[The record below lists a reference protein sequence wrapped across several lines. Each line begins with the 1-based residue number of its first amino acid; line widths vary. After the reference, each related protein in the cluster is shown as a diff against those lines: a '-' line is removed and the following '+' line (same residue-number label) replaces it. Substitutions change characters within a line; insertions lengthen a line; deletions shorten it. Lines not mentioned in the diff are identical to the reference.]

1 MTSIDTK
8 YMKRALTLARKG
20 IGKTSPNPVVGCVI
34 VKDGRMIGEGWHRQ
48 AGGHHAEVNALE
60 MAGEEARGADVYV
73 TLEPCSHTGKTPPCS
88 NALIRA
94 GIKRVVLGMRDPNPK
109 VNGTGLAELQK
120 AGIEVICGLLED
132 ECRAINS
139 AFIRHVT
146 TGLPFVTYK
155 CAMTLDGNIATFTGE
170 SRWISCENSR
180 RYAHKMRATRNA
192 IMVGVDTIIVD
203 NPQLTVRHVKG
214 LNPLRIIV
222 DTHLRTP
229 ESVAVIGG
237 KSGKTTII
245 ATTEINP
252 KVHLRYTRQ
261 GATILVCEELDGRV
275 SMSDLLKKLGIMGI
289 QSILL
294 EGGSRLAG
302 DMLKRSL
309 IDEFVFFVAPKILGS
324 DGFAPFALHGITS
337 IDNTLKLSFG
347 HVAHIGQ
354 DLIIHAYPEKPACS
368 PV

>member
-1 MTSIDTK
+1 M
-8 YMKRALTLARKG
+8 LARKG
-20 IGKTSPNPVVGCVI
+20 IGLTSPNPAVGCVI
-34 VKDGRMIGEGWHRQ
+34 VKNGRIIGEGWHRN
-48 AGGHHAEVNALE
+48 AGGPHAEVHALE

-73 TLEPCSHTGKTPPCS
+73 TLEPCCHTGKTPPCS
-88 NALIRA
+88 KALIQA
-94 GIKRVVLGMRDPNPK
+94 GVKRVVVGMRDPNPK
-109 VNGTGLAELQK
+109 VNGTGLAELRR
-120 AGIEVICGLLED
+120 AGIETECGLLED

-139 AFIRHVT
+139 AFIKHVT

-155 CAMTLDGNIATFTGE
+155 CAMTMDGNIATFTGE
-170 SRWISCENSR
+170 SRWISCEKSR
-180 RYAHKMRATRNA
+180 RYAHGMRASRDA

-214 LNPLRIIV
+214 HNPVRIIV

-229 ESVAVIGG
+229 ESVGVIGG

-245 ATTEINP
+245 ATTESSP
-252 KVHLRYTRQ
+252 RVHLRYTRQ
-261 GATILVCEELDGRV
+261 GATILVCEKLDGRV
-275 SMSDLLKKLGIMGI
+275 SMSDLLQKLGRMGI

-302 DMLKRSL
+302 DMLKRDL
-309 IDEFVFFVAPKILGS
+309 IDEFVFFIAPKILGS

-337 IDNTLKLSFG
+337 IDNTVKLTFAK
-347 HVAHIGQ
+347 VAHIGQ

-368 PV
+368 LA